1 MISKYFPNRHFTR
14 KYLLPPNYK
23 QDTVSSTL
31 SSDGILT
38 ISAVNP
44 AIQGQTDD
52 LRNVRITSVGPQ
64 KEGVKADESS
74 SKPTIEQVNWNFDE
88 WWFYFI

>member
-1 MISKYFPNRHFTR
+1 MISEIFFYRHFTR

-23 QDTVSSTL
+23 QETVSSTL

-44 AIQGQTDD
+44 AIQAGPTDD
-52 LRNVRITSVGPQ
+52 LRTVKITSVGPQ
-64 KEGVKADESS
+64 KESVKADEPA
-74 SKPTIEQVNWNFDE
+74 SKPTIEQVN
-88 WWFYFI
+88 